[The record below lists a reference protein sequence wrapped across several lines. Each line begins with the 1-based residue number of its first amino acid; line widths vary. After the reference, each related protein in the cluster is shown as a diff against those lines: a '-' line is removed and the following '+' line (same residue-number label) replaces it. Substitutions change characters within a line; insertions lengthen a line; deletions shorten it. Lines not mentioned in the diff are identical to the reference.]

1 MEKTAEVKR
10 IQYSFILPCLFVF
23 LLWVIKIIDFSDEL
37 NLYEFGVF
45 PRNLKSLFGILL
57 SPLLHSDFNHLA
69 SNSIPLLILGT
80 GIIYFYRELAYTVIA
95 FIWVVSGLGVWVIAR
110 ESYHI
115 GASGLIY
122 GLASF
127 LFLSGV
133 IRKDFRLASISLLV
147 IFLYGSLVWGV
158 FPFFPQ
164 ISWEYHLFGSLS
176 GFIAALLYRN
186 KGPKPLVWT
195 WDYEEEPTDEDNP
208 TDLTDKTPE

>member
-1 MEKTAEVKR
+1 MEEAPEVKKLK
-10 IQYSFILPCLFVF
+10 YSFILPFLFIL
-23 LLWVIKIIDFSDEL
+23 LLWVIKTIDFSGQL
-37 NLYEFGVF
+37 NLYVYGVY
-45 PRNLKSLFGILL
+45 PRSINGLFGIIL
-57 SPLLHSDFNHLA
+57 SPLLHSDYNHLI

-80 GIIYFYRELAYTVIA
+80 GIIYFYRELAYQVIG
-95 FIWVVSGLGVWVIAR
+95 FIWFVSGLGVWIVAR

-127 LFLSGV
+127 LFFSGV

-147 IFLYGSLVWGV
+147 IFLYGGLAWGV

-176 GFIAALLYRN
+176 GFLAAIIYRN
-186 KGPKPLVWT
+186 KGPKPIEWT
-195 WDYEEEPTDEDNP
+195 WDNDDESSDEDNP
-208 TDLTDKTPE
+208 EDLSVKSTE